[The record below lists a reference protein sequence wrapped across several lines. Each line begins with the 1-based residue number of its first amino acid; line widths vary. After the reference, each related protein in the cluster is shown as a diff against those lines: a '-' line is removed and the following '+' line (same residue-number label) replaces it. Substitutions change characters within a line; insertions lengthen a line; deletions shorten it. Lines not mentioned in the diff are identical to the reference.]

1 MSQFSLLQSIFLI
14 NQCPFS
20 FQMLKAI
27 VRKQVGVEVWFS
39 RLSVLEADEK

>member
-1 MSQFSLLQSIFLI
+1 MSHFPLLQSIIFI

-27 VRKQVGVEVWFS
+27 VRKQLGVEVWFS

>member
-1 MSQFSLLQSIFLI
+1 MSHFPLVTIRFFIS
-14 NQCPFS
+14 QCPFS

-39 RLSVLEADEK
+39 RLSVLEAEK